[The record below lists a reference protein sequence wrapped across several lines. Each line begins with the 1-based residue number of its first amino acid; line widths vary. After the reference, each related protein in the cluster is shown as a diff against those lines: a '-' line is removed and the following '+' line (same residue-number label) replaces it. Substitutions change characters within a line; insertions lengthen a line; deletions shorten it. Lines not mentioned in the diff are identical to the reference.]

1 MINLY
6 IALALYASLAAVAG
20 AALWGYLHLSREIAL
35 LKRRIAPA
43 PGLAAQAAPAAPAKP
58 VRAVNQ
64 DARAQILRMDRQGE
78 ASPTIAAAT
87 GVPQAEVEL
96 TLKLDRIRSARA

>member
-6 IALALYASLAAVAG
+6 IALTLYASLAAVAG
-20 AALWGYLHLSREIAL
+20 AALWGYLQLSKEIAL

-43 PGLAAQAAPAAPAKP
+43 AAPVRSAAPESAPKP
-58 VRAVNQ
+58 ARATSQ
-64 DARAQILRMDRQGE
+64 DARAQILRLDRQGE
-78 ASPTIAAAT
+78 NTPSIAAAT

-96 TLKLDRIRSARA
+96 TLKLDRMRSARA

>member
-6 IALALYASLAAVAG
+6 IALTLYVSLAAVAG

-35 LKRRIAPA
+35 LKRRNSPA
-43 PGLAAQAAPAAPAKP
+43 HGLPAAAPASPPKS
-58 VRAVNQ
+58 VRGVNL

-78 ASPTIAAAT
+78 ASPTIAAAV

-96 TLKLDRIRSARA
+96 TLKLDRIRSAGA